1 VDREERMARI
11 DHLTKVIK
19 LRRTEAKEAS
29 EERRLLILELAAEDV
44 SDAEIARAAG
54 LTRQAVN
61 SIRTG
66 KRYNPHG
73 RRK

>member
-1 VDREERMARI
+1 MARI
-11 DHLTKVIK
+11 YELTQLIK
-19 LRRTEAKEAS
+19 EHRAHAKGAS
-29 EERRLLILELAAEDV
+29 EERRTLILQLADEEV
-44 SDAEIARAAG
+44 SDADIARAAG